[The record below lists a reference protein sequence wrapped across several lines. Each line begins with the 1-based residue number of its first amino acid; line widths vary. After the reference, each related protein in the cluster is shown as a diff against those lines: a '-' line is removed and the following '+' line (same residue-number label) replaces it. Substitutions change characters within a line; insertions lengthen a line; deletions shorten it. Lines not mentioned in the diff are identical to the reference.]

1 MGVMVDGVWHP
12 GAKHDTG
19 KHGGRFERAPS
30 EFRNW
35 VTEDGTAGPT
45 GRDGFKA
52 EPSRY
57 HLYVAAVCPWAN
69 RTILFRALKGLQN
82 TISMTTLKSTMSD
95 GGWTF
100 PASDA
105 PVPRTQPDP
114 LHNSSY
120 LYELYVRAEPKCNGR
135 ATVPVLW
142 DKQEQTIVNNESSEI
157 IRMFNSAFNEFADNP
172 ELDLYPQSFQAEID
186 AINASIYEHI
196 NNGVYKCGFA
206 TTQKAYEEA
215 YDALF
220 TTLDELE
227 DRLATN
233 RYLLGDVLTEADWR
247 LYPTLLR
254 FDIVY
259 YHLFKCNHRRI
270 ADYPNLFNYLLELHQ
285 IPDIATMVDLDDIKN
300 GYYSVL
306 KTWFNAPLIVPI
318 GPDQDLFA
326 AHDRERLPIAA

>member
-1 MGVMVDGVWHP
+1 M
-12 GAKHDTG
+12 
-19 KHGGRFERAPS
+19 
-30 EFRNW
+30 
-35 VTEDGTAGPT
+35 
-45 GRDGFKA
+45 
-52 EPSRY
+52 
-57 HLYVAAVCPWAN
+57 
-69 RTILFRALKGLQN
+69 
-82 TISMTTLKSTMSD
+82 
-95 GGWTF
+95 
-100 PASDA
+100 
-105 PVPRTQPDP
+105 
-114 LHNSSY
+114 
-120 LYELYVRAEPKCNGR
+120 RAEPKCNGR